1 MISGSIERIGALGL
15 APRDVLEALLASIPD
30 AVYVVDHEGR
40 VAFANPAALELLGY
54 EESELLG
61 RISHPTIHHHHWD
74 GTPFPEEQC
83 PMLQPRVTG
92 ETVRVDD
99 DCFWRR
105 DGSKFRV
112 SYSSAPLPIS
122 GVRGAIVVFRD
133 ATERIEAERAAVR
146 EAAERARASEI
157 HDSRARII
165 AAADEERRRIGRDLH
180 DGAQQRLVRVLL
192 AVKLAAAQVD
202 VSDAEASE
210 LIGNATVEAE
220 EAITSLREVVDG
232 VAPAILTAR
241 GLAAAVSSL
250 TRRLPLVVTVD
261 ATAERFDPG
270 IEIAAYFVIA
280 EALTNIVRHAQADEA
295 TVTIADDH
303 GTLRIVVADDGQG
316 GAGMRAG
323 HGLRGISDRVAAL
336 GGELALRSEPGAGT
350 ELRISIPLGTGTC
363 TPRPST

>member
-1 MISGSIERIGALGL
+1 MIPGSIERIGALGL

-30 AVYVVDHEGR
+30 AVYVVDHDGR

-54 EESELLG
+54 AESELLG
-61 RISHPTIHHHHWD
+61 RISHQTIHHHHWD
-74 GTPFPEEQC
+74 GTPFPQEQC
-83 PMLQPRVTG
+83 PMLRPRVTG

-112 SYSSAPLPIS
+112 SYTSAPLPIA
-122 GVRGAIVVFRD
+122 GERGAIVVFRD
-133 ATERIEAERAAVR
+133 ATERTEAERAALR

-192 AVKLAAAQVD
+192 AVKLAAAKVAG
-202 VSDAEASE
+202 SDAEASE
-210 LIGNATVEAE
+210 LIGHASVEAE
-220 EAITSLREVVDG
+220 EAITSLREIVDG

-241 GLAAAVSSL
+241 GLSAAVSSL
-250 TRRLPLVVTVD
+250 TRRLPLVVRVD
-261 ATAERFDPG
+261 AIERRFDPG
-270 IEIAAYFVIA
+270 IEIAADFVIA
-280 EALTNIVRHAQADEA
+280 EALTNIVRHAEAHEA
-295 TVTIADDH
+295 TVTVADDD
-303 GTLRIVVADDGQG
+303 GTLRIAVDDDGHG

-323 HGLRGISDRVAAL
+323 HGLRGGSGRAR
-336 GGELALRSEPGAGT
+336 GP
-350 ELRISIPLGTGTC
+350 
-363 TPRPST
+363 

>member
-1 MISGSIERIGALGL
+1 MLQASIERIGALGL
-15 APRDVLEALLASIPD
+15 VPRDVLEALLASIPD

-74 GTPFPEEQC
+74 GTPFPQEEC
-83 PMLQPRVTG
+83 PMLRPRVTG

-112 SYSSAPLPIS
+112 SYSSAPLPIA
-122 GVRGAIVVFRD
+122 GERGAIVVFRD
-133 ATERIEAERAAVR
+133 ATERIEAEQAARR

-192 AVKLAAAQVD
+192 ALNIAADKLD
-202 VSDAEASE
+202 GDDRDASRRLRDAS
-210 LIGNATVEAE
+210 AEAE
-220 EAITSLREVVDG
+220 EAITSLREIVDG

-241 GLAAAVSSL
+241 GLSAAVSSL
-250 TRRLPLVVTVD
+250 THRLPLVVRVD
-261 ATAERFDPG
+261 AAPGRFDPG

-280 EALTNIVRHAQADEA
+280 ESLTNVVRHSEADEA
-295 TVTIADDH
+295 TVSIAVRE
-303 GTLRIVVADDGQG
+303 GVLQIVVADDGHG
-316 GAGMRAG
+316 GASPREG

-336 GGELALRSEPGAGT
+336 GGELDLRSEPGVGT
-350 ELRISIPLGTGTC
+350 ELRIAIPLDDGDVDG
-363 TPRPST
+363 